1 MLPARRT
8 EGGRSPY
15 LRKGSVREPGSRMG
29 AHILRHLR
37 SAPGCEPGVGK
48 PWWAILGRVSVRTEE
63 VSVPSRAGVGG
74 GSVSAVSGWEVDSA
88 RFCRGP
94 YLAAGAAHRTQGAE
108 EDGQ

>member
-1 MLPARRT
+1 MRT
-8 EGGRSPY
+8 GMEASPY
-15 LRKGSVREPGSRMG
+15 LRKGSVRAPGSRMG

-48 PWWAILGRVSVRTEE
+48 PWWAIMGRASVRTEE
-63 VSVPSRAGVGG
+63 VSVPPRAGVGG
-74 GSVSAVSGWEVDSA
+74 GSVSAVSGWEVDSG

-94 YLAAGAAHRTQGAE
+94 YLAAGTAHGTQGAE